1 MGEVTVEFIP
11 WLSQQL
17 DPGHSGRL
25 VAQESINTGETIRD
39 LLERMARND
48 PKLAANVFD
57 LETRNLHDHI
67 AAVLNDRMIE
77 LLGGMDEPLKSGDT
91 LTLLPTFQGGDK

>member
-1 MGEVTVEFIP
+1 MSEVTVEFIP

-17 DPGHSGRL
+17 EPGRSGRL
-25 VAQESINTGETIRD
+25 VVRESVQDNETVRD

-57 LETRNLHDHI
+57 LKTRNLHEHV

-77 LLGGMDEPLKSGDT
+77 LLKGLDEPLKPGDT
-91 LTLLPTFQGGDK
+91 LTLLPTFQGG